1 MVDDFASVIR
11 QVAAFLNKKVN
22 IISFQINTL
31 CKYYCLVQLEDAAVE
46 KLVDFLNIKKM
57 RKNAM
62 VRNQSTIS

>member
-11 QVAAFLNKKVN
+11 QVAAFLDKEVN

-57 RKNAM
+57 RKNTM
-62 VRNQSTIS
+62 VRNQSTIC

>member
-11 QVAAFLNKKVN
+11 QVAAFLDKEVN
-22 IISFQINTL
+22 IISLQINTL

-57 RKNAM
+57 RKNTM
-62 VRNQSTIS
+62 VRNQSTIC

>member
-11 QVAAFLNKKVN
+11 QVAAFLDKKVN

-46 KLVDFLNIKKM
+46 QLVDFLNIKKM
-57 RKNAM
+57 RKNTM
-62 VRNQSTIS
+62 VRNQSTIC

>member
-11 QVAAFLNKKVN
+11 HVAAFLDKKVN

-46 KLVDFLNIKKM
+46 QLVDFLNIKKM
-57 RKNAM
+57 RKNTM
-62 VRNQSTIS
+62 VRNQSNIS